1 MTPTSTK
8 ITKPW
13 GFEII
18 LTPKGLPYT
27 AKIAF
32 TKKGHRWSLQYHDQK
47 TETITLL
54 HGQAVLIVGK
64 NKNNLK
70 KIPMKPNQGYTI
82 IPNLIH
88 RLEALSDSIT
98 IETSTPEIGNTVRLE
113 DDYSRPTET
122 QQIRN
127 SPNRGWTQNEN

>member
-1 MTPTSTK
+1 MTPTSAK

-18 LTPKGLPYT
+18 LTPKELPYT

-54 HGQAVLIVGK
+54 HGQAVLVVGK
-64 NKNNLK
+64 DKNNLQ
-70 KIPMKPNQGYTI
+70 KIPMKPNHGYTTT
-82 IPNLIH
+82 PYLIH
-88 RLEALSDSIT
+88 RLEAISDSIS

-113 DDYSRPTET
+113 DDYNRPTET

-127 SPNRGWTQNEN
+127 SPNRGWKDL